1 MALFKRAGDDRTM
14 LEHVKSL
21 MACDKKGGFALVA
34 DHPGREG
41 VDWVPLTCLE
51 EVRVRIQEMYTKVP
65 EGDISSSVTISVTV
79 KVHDHFLCRDR
90 CEQAP
95 CRHRPHAPAQ

>member
-21 MACDKKGGFALVA
+21 MACDKKGGFALV
-34 DHPGREG
+34 EG

-51 EVRVRIQEMYTKVP
+51 EVRALSLSLSLSLHNLSART
-65 EGDISSSVTISVTV
+65 
-79 KVHDHFLCRDR
+79 HR
-90 CEQAP
+90 CTGGVLAFV
-95 CRHRPHAPAQ
+95 